1 MYFSW
6 RVFRFVLLQRV
17 KKSKDRLSPLSRSF
31 WTRNAPG
38 KFFSGVKSLGQ
49 NLEIQN
55 FQLPF
60 VDLCTVVKIYYLMW
74 ALVEHFQLLGLI
86 SFLQLLS
93 KALSSPTFLLFL
105 FFWFYI
111 ASSTFFPFETLLP
124 LLQNIHLKKWLN
136 ISCVRFYFT
145 TSFVPFKAPI
155 FRYVLLMEL
164 RFIRIHKK
172 WRNK

>member
-6 RVFRFVLLQRV
+6 RVFRFVSLQRV
-17 KKSKDRLSPLSRSF
+17 KKSKDRLALFSRSF
-31 WTRNAPG
+31 WTRSAPG
-38 KFFSGVKSLGQ
+38 KYFSGVKSLGQ

-86 SFLQLLS
+86 NFYSHCQKPFHLQ
-93 KALSSPTFLLFL
+93 PILLFL
-105 FFWFYI
+105 VFWFYI
-111 ASSTFFPFETLLP
+111 ASSNFFSLKTLFP
-124 LLQNIHLKKWLN
+124 LLQNIHWKKWLN

-145 TSFVPFKAPI
+145 TSFVPFKAPV
-155 FRYVLLMEL
+155 FHYVLLMEL

-172 WRNK
+172 

>member
-6 RVFRFVLLQRV
+6 LVFRFVSLQRV
-17 KKSKDRLSPLSRSF
+17 KKSKDRLALFSRSF
-31 WTRNAPG
+31 WTRSAPG
-38 KFFSGVKSLGQ
+38 KYFSGVKSLGQ

-86 SFLQLLS
+86 SFLQSLS
-93 KALSSPTFLLFL
+93 KALSSPTYSFVFV
-105 FFWFYI
+105 FWFYI
-111 ASSTFFPFETLLP
+111 ASSDFFSLKTLFP
-124 LLQNIHLKKWLN
+124 LLQNIHWKKWLN

-145 TSFVPFKAPI
+145 TSFVPFKAPV
-155 FRYVLLMEL
+155 FHYVLLMEL

-172 WRNK
+172 

>member
-17 KKSKDRLSPLSRSF
+17 KKSKDRLAPLSRSF

-38 KFFSGVKSLGQ
+38 QFFSGVKSLGQ

-93 KALSSPTFLLFL
+93 KALSSPTYSFVFVFLVL
-105 FFWFYI
+105 Y
-111 ASSTFFPFETLLP
+111 S
-124 LLQNIHLKKWLN
+124 K
-136 ISCVRFYFT
+136 FYFF
-145 TSFVPFKAPI
+145 SF
-155 FRYVLLMEL
+155 
-164 RFIRIHKK
+164 
-172 WRNK
+172 RNPVAITAKYTFEEVA